1 MHPEQKVASSQVKD
15 QAKTRRGDARRQGEY
30 HHGTLREALLS
41 AAEALLLERGL
52 EAFSLR
58 ECARR
63 AGVSHGA
70 PAHHFGDAR
79 GLLTAFAT
87 AGFERME
94 LRMQR
99 YALEADDSPEQ
110 RLAAV
115 GRAYVD
121 FALDHPAHFRL
132 MFRSDRLDADDPALK
147 RASAATAQALAW
159 SLSAALEHRGVD
171 IHTLQERCLLAW
183 SAVHGLAMLVL
194 DADLS
199 AFGVTH
205 DKEGSARTVAAGLL
219 NRLGVSL
226 LAP

>member
-1 MHPEQKVASSQVKD
+1 MHPKQQVALSQIKNSAMAP
-15 QAKTRRGDARRQGEY
+15 QGGARRKGAY
-30 HHGTLREALLS
+30 HHGALRDALLS
-41 AAEALLLERGL
+41 AAEALLLERGV

-87 AGFERME
+87 AGFERMA
-94 LRMQR
+94 LRMQH
-99 YALEADDSPEQ
+99 YAHEAGDSPEQ
-110 RLAAV
+110 RLAAI

-132 MFRSDRLDADDPALK
+132 MFRSDRLDADNPALK
-147 RASAATAQALAW
+147 QASAATAQALAW

-171 IHTLQERCLLAW
+171 TQALQERCLLAW
-183 SAVHGLAMLVL
+183 SAVHGMAMLAL

-199 AFGVTH
+199 AFGVAK
-205 DKEGSARTVAAGLL
+205 DEVGNARSLAEGLL

-226 LAP
+226 LAA